1 MSKKPDLF
9 DSYSAGITMLMLC
22 VPQLSKVNAVKSVR
36 KTLGATVFFLCAMN
50 LTVLEAY
57 RCRY

>member
-22 VPQLSKVNAVKSVR
+22 VPQLSKVNAVKSIR
-36 KTLGATVFFLCAMN
+36 KTLGATGYFCAQ
-50 LTVLEAY
+50 
-57 RCRY
+57 